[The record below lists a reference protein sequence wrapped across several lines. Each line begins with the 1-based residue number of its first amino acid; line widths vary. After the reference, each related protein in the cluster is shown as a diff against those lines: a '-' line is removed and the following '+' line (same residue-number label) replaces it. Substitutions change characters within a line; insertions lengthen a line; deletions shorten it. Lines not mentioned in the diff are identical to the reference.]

1 MMTFISCAKTM
12 TARSKIHTPG
22 TSVPRF
28 EKEAEAN
35 ALHMAQFS
43 PEQLGKLLRVN
54 PKLAA
59 ENCLRYHNF
68 FSEDNRLVYAT
79 DRFTDV
85 ESWAVV
91 RATRNRTP

>member
-59 ENCLRYHNF
+59 ETACATTTSSPKTTARF
-68 FSEDNRLVYAT
+68 RL
-79 DRFTDV
+79 
-85 ESWAVV
+85 
-91 RATRNRTP
+91 